1 MTYQLIIYIVIFIE
15 NERKLME
22 NKSKRKQ
29 MAFNIDIK
37 LHQQIRIQAAK
48 RNITMNLWIIR
59 AIEEYLKKEIQFDKE

>member
-1 MTYQLIIYIVIFIE
+1 
-15 NERKLME
+15 ME